1 MCLQFVL
8 RATVINITI
17 QRKYYQVTNNLI
29 FSMPTILGIHIKL
42 LKYFQHFQC
51 EITELQVDNW
61 ANLQWKCYTTIL
73 RNLISLIFLI
83 WNLVIIQF
91 LFYIKFYFGKHLID
105 TVKITKKTYLF
116 LNDQQSLIFFCGS
129 RPEINTIALSTT

>member
-51 EITELQVDNW
+51 EITGRQLSEFAVKMLHYNSEKPNFFNFSNMKSSNNTV
-61 ANLQWKCYTTIL
+61 
-73 RNLISLIFLI
+73 SFL
-83 WNLVIIQF
+83 
-91 LFYIKFYFGKHLID
+91 H
-105 TVKITKKTYLF
+105 
-116 LNDQQSLIFFCGS
+116 
-129 RPEINTIALSTT
+129 